1 MRKSYLVGCTP
12 AYHKK
17 KGRLSTA
24 PRNTSTIQLPS
35 EGLYDPRVADGLRMP
50 VAALT
55 WEKKQRSKEAAH
67 EWEQFYLAPG
77 EKKSVAAIQ

>member
-1 MRKSYLVGCTP
+1 
-12 AYHKK
+12 
-17 KGRLSTA
+17 
-24 PRNTSTIQLPS
+24 
-35 EGLYDPRVADGLRMP
+35 MP